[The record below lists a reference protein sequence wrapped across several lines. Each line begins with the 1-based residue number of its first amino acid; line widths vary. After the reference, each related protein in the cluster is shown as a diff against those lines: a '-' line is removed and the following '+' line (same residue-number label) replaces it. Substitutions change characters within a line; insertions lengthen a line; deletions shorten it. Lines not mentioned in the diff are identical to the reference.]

1 MAMPA
6 TGALIG
12 TPASISES
20 VEPHTE
26 AIELDPLDSSVSD
39 TTRIVYGN
47 CSCEGI
53 IGTSA
58 RSASAPW
65 PMSRRLGPRMKP
77 ASPTENG
84 GKDPRLDLQIAD
96 LVGGAAVRAL
106 LVHRDALAHD
116 ALLER
121 VERQLGAGAELRVGV
136 GVGIAG
142 VVRDDLLLDG
152 LRRVLALELVLHR
165 GRGVQRHA

>member
-1 MAMPA
+1 MPA

-12 TPASISES
+12 TPASISDSE
-20 VEPHTE
+20 EPQTE
-26 AIELDPLDSSVSD
+26 AIDDEPLDSRMSD

-47 CSCEGI
+47 SSCDGI

-84 GKDPRLDLQIAD
+84 GKL
-96 LVGGAAVRAL
+96 
-106 LVHRDALAHD
+106 
-116 ALLER
+116 
-121 VERQLGAGAELRVGV
+121 
-136 GVGIAG
+136 
-142 VVRDDLLLDG
+142 
-152 LRRVLALELVLHR
+152 
-165 GRGVQRHA
+165 